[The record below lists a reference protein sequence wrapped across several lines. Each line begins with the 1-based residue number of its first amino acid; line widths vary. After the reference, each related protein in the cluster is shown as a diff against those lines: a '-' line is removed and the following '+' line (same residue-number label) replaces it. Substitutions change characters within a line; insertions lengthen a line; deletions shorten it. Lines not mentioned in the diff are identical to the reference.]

1 MSLAVATPCADQ
13 RGDLKSLVLK
23 RAAEFTMIPAAAMK
37 AMEVGRNPA
46 CSVKEYAGAIE
57 SDVRLTADILSMANS
72 SLHSTGNPAATLRD
86 AVMRLGLRR
95 CQNLILSTCTAGL
108 MKNLPL
114 DQSNCRERLWKHS
127 YMTAVICRH
136 INQEMSLGFQGEEFT
151 AGLMHDL
158 GRSLLAAIVPE
169 EFAAI
174 EGLESEECANILER
188 EREILNTDHCE
199 LGAGFAAKSGLPPAL
214 VATIYHHHAPSGAKE
229 HGDLVTLVAVAD
241 HMAIRL
247 ESLQLGDACDAAS
260 NPFLPFLSDAD
271 RAQRALESINSE
283 FAQRAATEAL
293 RLIA

>member
-1 MSLAVATPCADQ
+1 MSLAVAAPRA
-13 RGDLKSLVLK
+13 DLKAVVMK
-23 RAAEFTMIPAAAMK
+23 RASEFTMIPAAAMK

-46 CSVKEYAGAIE
+46 CSVKEYAAAIE

-72 SLHSTGNPAATLRD
+72 SLHSTGTPAATLRD

-136 INQEMSLGFQGEEFT
+136 VNQELSLGFQGEEFT

-158 GRSLLAAIVPE
+158 GRSLLAATVPE

-174 EGLESEECANILER
+174 EGLESEECSSILAR
-188 EREILNTDHCE
+188 EREMLETDHCE
-199 LGAGFAAKSGLPPAL
+199 IGATFAARSGLPPAL
-214 VATIYHHHAPSGAKE
+214 VAAIYHHHAPNGAKE

-247 ESLQLGDACDAAS
+247 ESLQLGEAADS
-260 NPFLPFLSDAD
+260 ANNPFLPFLSDAD
-271 RAQRALESINSE
+271 RARRALESINAE
-283 FAQRAATEAL
+283 FAQHAATEAL